1 MENAQVSK
9 VDRPLS
15 VWECFTFDERKATKH
30 GLFGWKTLLTPK
42 KRLLVLFRLIQH
54 FRRQRIVRR
63 ILLHFF
69 TTTQLKTG
77 CEIHIDASIGR
88 RFHLPHPNGVVIGCG
103 VIIGNDVSIFQQVTL
118 GAERLGSG
126 GRTGEYPCI
135 GNNVQVYAGA
145 KVIGA
150 VKVGDFA
157 RIGANA
163 VVLTDVPANAVA
175 VGIPAKFKSR
185 QEDNPT

>member
-1 MENAQVSK
+1 MENAQISK
-9 VDRPLS
+9 VDRPLT
-15 VWECFTFDERKATKH
+15 VWECFTFDDRKATKH

-42 KRLLVLFRLIQH
+42 RRLLVLFRLVQH
-54 FRRQRIVRR
+54 FRRHRVVRR
-63 ILLHFF
+63 LFLHFF
-69 TTTQLKTG
+69 ATTQLKTG

-118 GAERLGSG
+118 GAERLGNG
-126 GRTGEYPCI
+126 GRMGEYPCI

-163 VVLTDVPANAVA
+163 VVLMDVPANAIA
-175 VGIPAKFKSR
+175 VGVPAKSKVTLAERPS
-185 QEDNPT
+185 